1 MRVVFMGTPEIAA
14 GVLRTLIASRHEV
27 IGVVTQPDRPNARG
41 NEIIFSDVK
50 KVALEYSIPVFQPE
64 KASEETFVEKIRELA
79 PDIIIV
85 AAYGQILREN
95 ILNLPRYR
103 CINVHASLL
112 PKYRGASPIQW
123 AVING
128 EKETGV
134 TIMYMEKGL
143 DTGDMILARKLEL
156 APDETAGSLHD
167 RLMELGGPT
176 LLEAMDM
183 IENGTAHPIP
193 QNNDEATY
201 VGMLKKSMGELDF
214 NNSAKY
220 LERLIRGLIPWPG
233 AYTYIN
239 GKMLKIWKAV
249 LPENYSLDRAETCS
263 ETDRKTAEGCCAQ
276 NGRTPGRLFTE
287 GAGLYVETSD
297 GCLELLEVQLEGKK
311 RMAAVDF
318 LRGFKLEE
326 NTVCGKGSKND

>member
-14 GVLRTLIASRHEV
+14 GILKTLIASRHEV
-27 IGVVTQPDRPNARG
+27 VGVVTQPDKPNARG

-50 KVALEYSIPVFQPE
+50 KVALEHDIPVFQPL
-64 KASEETFVEKIRELA
+64 KASEETFVESIKQLN
-79 PDIIIV
+79 PDIIVV

-95 ILNLPRYR
+95 ILELPKYR

-143 DTGDMILARKLEL
+143 DTGDMILTRKLEL

-176 LLEAMDM
+176 LLEAMDQ
-183 IENGTAHPIP
+183 IEAGTAHPIP

-201 VGMLKKSMGELDF
+201 VGMIKKSMGELDF
-214 NNSAKY
+214 NNKTEY

-233 AYTYIN
+233 AFTFID
-239 GKMLKIWKAV
+239 GKMLKIWKT
-249 LPENYSLDRAETCS
+249 EISDRTM
-263 ETDRKTAEGCCAQ
+263 DGKKPV
-276 NGRTPGRLFTE
+276 PGRLFADKE
-287 GAGLYVETSD
+287 ELFVETAD
-297 GCLELLEVQLEGKK
+297 GSLNLLNVQLEGKK
-311 RMAAVDF
+311 RMLAGDF
-318 LRGFKLEE
+318 LRGYKLVDG
-326 NTVCGKGSKND
+326 TVCGRVQTEE

>member
-14 GVLRTLIASRHEV
+14 GILRTLIGSEHEV
-27 IGVVTQPDRPNARG
+27 VGVVTQPDRPNARG

-50 KVALEYSIPVFQPE
+50 KVAIEYGIPVFQPE
-64 KASEETFVEKIRELA
+64 KASDETFVERLRELA
-79 PDIIIV
+79 PDIIVV
-85 AAYGQILREN
+85 AAYGQILKEN

-103 CINVHASLL
+103 CINVHASIL

-143 DTGDMILARKLEL
+143 DTGDMILTRTLEL
-156 APDETAGSLHD
+156 APDETAGTLHD

-176 LLEAMDM
+176 LLEAMEL
-183 IENGTAHPIP
+183 IESGNAKPVP

-201 VGMLKKSMGELDF
+201 VSVLKKSMGELDF
-214 NNSAKY
+214 TNKAEY

-233 AYTYIN
+233 AFTFVN
-239 GKMLKIWKAV
+239 GKMLKLWKTAV
-249 LPENYSLDRAETCS
+249 SDV
-263 ETDRKTAEGCCAQ
+263 TAEGADKVVC
-276 NGRTPGRLFTE
+276 GRIFVYEDELYIETAE
-287 GAGLYVETSD
+287 GSLQI
-297 GCLELLEVQLEGKK
+297 LELQLEGKK
-311 RMAAVDF
+311 RMCTSDF
-318 LRGFKLEE
+318 LRGYKFEE
-326 NTVCGKGSKND
+326 GTVCGRMVEEA

>member
-14 GVLRTLIASRHEV
+14 GILRTLIASRHEV
-27 IGVVTQPDRPNARG
+27 VGVVTQPDRPNARG

-79 PDIIIV
+79 PDIIVV

-103 CINVHASLL
+103 CINVHASIL

-143 DTGDMILARKLEL
+143 DTGDMILTRKIEL

-183 IENGTAHPIP
+183 IENGTAHPVP

-214 NNSAKY
+214 NNKTEY

-239 GKMLKIWKAV
+239 GRMLKIWKAV
-249 LPENYSLDRAETCS
+249 IPDVCGENAGKEN
-263 ETDRKTAEGCCAQ
+263 EGNPAGCRLS
-276 NGRTPGRLFTE
+276 GKPGRLFTE
-287 GAGLYVETSD
+287 GEGLYVETAD

-311 RMAAVDF
+311 RMTAGDF
-318 LRGFKLEE
+318 LRGFKIEE
-326 NTVCGKGSKND
+326 NTLCGNVSKNA

>member
-14 GVLRTLIASRHEV
+14 GILRSLIASRHEV
-27 IGVVTQPDRPNARG
+27 VGVVTQPDRPNARG

-64 KASEETFVEKIRELA
+64 KASEETFVESIRELA
-79 PDIIIV
+79 PDIIVV

-95 ILNLPRYR
+95 ILNLPKYR
-103 CINVHASLL
+103 CINVHASIL

-128 EKETGV
+128 EKETGI

-143 DTGDMILARKLEL
+143 DTGDMILTRKLAL
-156 APDETAGSLHD
+156 DPDETAGSLHD

-183 IENGTAHPIP
+183 IENGTAKPVP
-193 QNNDEATY
+193 QNNDDATY
-201 VGMLKKSMGELDF
+201 VGMIKKSMGELDF
-214 NNSAKY
+214 NNNSVY

-233 AYTYIN
+233 AFTYID
-239 GKMLKIWKAV
+239 GKMLKIWKSEV
-249 LPENYSLDRAETCS
+249 SDRIM
-263 ETDRKTAEGCCAQ
+263 EGSCPV
-276 NGRTPGRLFTE
+276 PGRIFADGEELFI
-287 GAGLYVETSD
+287 ETAD
-297 GCLELLEVQLEGKK
+297 GSLNLLEIQSEGRK
-311 RMAAVDF
+311 RMPAGDF
-318 LRGFKLEE
+318 LRGFKLI
-326 NTVCGKGSKND
+326 NGTVCGRKGM

>member
-14 GVLRTLIASRHEV
+14 GILRTLIGSRHEV

-50 KVALEYSIPVFQPE
+50 KVALEYNIPVFQPE
-64 KASEETFVEKIRELA
+64 KASKETFVERLRELN
-79 PDIIIV
+79 PDIIVV

-103 CINVHASLL
+103 CINVHASIL

-143 DTGDMILARKLEL
+143 DTGDMILTRTLEL
-156 APDETAGSLHD
+156 APDETAGTLHD

-176 LLEAMDM
+176 LLEAMDQ
-183 IENGTAHPIP
+183 IENGTANPVP

-201 VGMLKKSMGELDF
+201 VTVLKKSMGELDF
-214 NNSAKY
+214 NNKAEY

-233 AYTYIN
+233 AFTFVN
-239 GKMLKIWKAV
+239 GKMLKLWKTCVSDAAYEDAGKAV
-249 LPENYSLDRAETCS
+249 
-263 ETDRKTAEGCCAQ
+263 
-276 NGRTPGRLFTE
+276 PGRLFVRDDE
-287 GAGLYVETSD
+287 LFIETSE
-297 GCLELLEVQLEGKK
+297 GSLQILELQIEGKR
-311 RMAAVDF
+311 RMCTSDF
-318 LRGFKLEE
+318 LRGYKLE
-326 NTVCGKGSKND
+326 NGIICGRPAEQAE